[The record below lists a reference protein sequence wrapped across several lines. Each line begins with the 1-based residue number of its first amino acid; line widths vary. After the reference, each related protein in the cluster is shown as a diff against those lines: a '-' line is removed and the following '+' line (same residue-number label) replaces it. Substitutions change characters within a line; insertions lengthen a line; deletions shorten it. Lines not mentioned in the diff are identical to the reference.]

1 MYLRSS
7 KVLILCLCGAVA
19 GCASSRPAPV
29 VERTAPTKQAA
40 AAPARAAAPAAKSA
54 PRTAEGPEFYTV
66 KPGDTLYSIAL
77 EHGLDYREL
86 ASWNGMDN
94 PGALRVG
101 QQLRVSAPV
110 AGAAA
115 ASAGTAAVVA
125 PLKAPAGTV
134 EARPLG
140 TESAAVA
147 LPPSSP
153 SASTSAVAAAGS
165 NPSGAL
171 VTEPKAV
178 RLPYSEQALAQLA
191 KADAVPAVRV
201 ESPRSEPRTD
211 VQRPETRTE
220 SRPESAD
227 SARTP
232 EDLDWAWPAKG
243 KVIGTFNEGSNKGI
257 AIAGKLGQPVL
268 ASAPGRV
275 IFSGTGIRGFG
286 KLVVIKH
293 NNTYLSVYA
302 HNSAL
307 VVKEG
312 QTVAK
317 GQKIAEMGNSDADQ
331 VKLHF
336 EIRRFGK
343 PIDPLRLLPSPA

>member
-1 MYLRSS
+1 MSLRSRNALF
-7 KVLILCLCGAVA
+7 VFLCGIVA

-29 VERTAPTKQAA
+29 VERTAPQKQAA
-40 AAPARAAAPAAKSA
+40 AAPARAAAPATKSG
-54 PRTAEGPEFYTV
+54 PRPVEGFEFYTV

-86 ASWNGMDN
+86 ASWNGLDN

-101 QQLRVSAPV
+101 QQLRVSAPY

-125 PLKAPAGTV
+125 PLNTPAGTI
-134 EARPLG
+134 EAKPLG
-140 TESAAVA
+140 SGPAAAA
-147 LPPSSP
+147 LPPP
-153 SASTSAVAAAGS
+153 TASASAAAAAGP

-178 RLPYSEQALAQLA
+178 RMPYSDQALAQLS
-191 KADAVPAVRV
+191 KPDAPPVRV
-201 ESPRSEPRTD
+201 ESARSDPRAD
-211 VQRPETRTE
+211 VQRPETRAETK
-220 SRPESAD
+220 PESSD
-227 SARTP
+227 SARAP

-243 KVIGTFNEGSNKGI
+243 KVIGTFSEGSNKGI
-257 AIAGKLGQPVL
+257 AIAGRMGQPVL

-302 HNSAL
+302 HNSEL

-343 PIDPLRLLPSPA
+343 PVDPLRLLPSPA